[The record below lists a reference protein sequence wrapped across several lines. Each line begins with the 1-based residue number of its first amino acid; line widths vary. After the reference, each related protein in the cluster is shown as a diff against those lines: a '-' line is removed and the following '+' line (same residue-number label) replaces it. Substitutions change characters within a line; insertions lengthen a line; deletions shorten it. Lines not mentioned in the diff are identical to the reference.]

1 MTTKKNR
8 SEYIYQ
14 QLELLFPQA
23 KCELE
28 HRNNF
33 ELLVAV
39 TLSAQTTD
47 KNVNAVTPV
56 LFERYP
62 DAYALSQASQ
72 KDVEEI
78 IRTIGLY
85 RNKAKN
91 IIALSQKLVEEFEGI
106 VPGTMDELTSLPG
119 VGRKTANVVLA
130 ECFGIPAIA
139 VDTHVSRVARRLK
152 IAREDDSVEVVEE
165 KLRKYFPSER
175 WIRLH
180 HLMIFFGRY
189 QCTARNPKCEG
200 CPFNDFCRDYKK
212 SK

>member
-1 MTTKKNR
+1 MKKTNR

-23 KCELE
+23 QCELK

-33 ELLVAV
+33 ELLIAV

-47 KNVNAVTPV
+47 KNVNAVTPG

-62 DAYALSQASQ
+62 DAYTLAQASQ

-78 IRTIGLY
+78 IKSIGLY

-91 IIALSQKLVEEFEGI
+91 IIALSQKLVDQFDAV
-106 VPGTMDELTSLPG
+106 VPDTMEELTSLPG

-130 ECFGIPAIA
+130 ECFGVPAIA
-139 VDTHVSRVARRLK
+139 VDTHVHRVARRLK
-152 IAREDDSVEVVEE
+152 IAKEDDSVEVVEE

-189 QCTARNPKCEG
+189 KCTARNPKCDD
-200 CPFNDFCRDYKK
+200 CPFSDFCRDYKK
-212 SK
+212 TK